1 MRRVAA
7 FVLIVATLEIAC
19 TLAWQRVADASEAA
33 CQIDDEKICV
43 ESLGWLER

>member
-19 TLAWQRVADASEAA
+19 ALALQRFADASESA
-33 CQIDDEKICV
+33 CRIDDEKICV